1 MTVKT
6 IDLYKEF
13 GLSKKQGQEGTL
25 TCWTHFQSSEINENR
40 LRPAML
46 VLGGGGYSFVSDRE
60 REPVALEY
68 FAQGY
73 NVFDLKYSVKPF
85 AYPTQLL
92 EACMAMAYI
101 RKHADEFGVIEDKV
115 AAVGFSAGGHLLG
128 TLSTLYNDPEVK
140 KVVGDINV
148 RPDASVFSYA
158 VISSGELTHAG
169 SIANVTGG
177 DDGLKE
183 KLSVEKQIDKFSPP
197 AFIWCTADD
206 GCVPCENSLMLAAA
220 YKKAGVPFE
229 LHVFESGVHGLS
241 VCSAESGR
249 VDSACLINEPVSKW
263 LPLSFTWLKNRGF
276 SIKD

>member
-1 MTVKT
+1 MKIKTV
-6 IDLYKEF
+6 DLYEEF
-13 GLSKKQGQEGTL
+13 GLTKKEGQEGTL
-25 TCWTHFQSSEINENR
+25 ICWTHFQSPEINENR

-46 VLGGGGYSFVSDRE
+46 VIGGGGYHYVSNRE

-73 NVFDLKYSVKPF
+73 NVFDLKYSVRPF
-85 AYPTQLL
+85 SYPTQLL

-101 RKHADEFGVIEDKV
+101 RKHADAFGVIENKV

-128 TLSTLYNDPEVK
+128 TLSTLYGEPEVK

-158 VISSGELTHAG
+158 VVTCEERTHMG
-169 SIANVTGG
+169 TMETVTGG
-177 DDGLKE
+177 DEKLKE
-183 KLSVEKQIDKFSPP
+183 KLSIEKRVDKNSPP

-241 VCSAESGR
+241 VCNVESGR
-249 VDSACLINEPVSKW
+249 KDSDRLINEPVSKW

-276 SIKD
+276 LIKD